1 MRNPEVTKD
10 IILQEA
16 GALFNT
22 HGYKATSISNITDA
36 TGFTKGAIY
45 RHFRSK
51 DELERETLHY
61 LSTVMFQKVGDVIRL
76 QPTAGT
82 KLRAMI
88 GFFESY
94 LNNPPLRGG
103 CPLLNVAIEADD
115 AHPPLREEANKILKM
130 LKDSMMHV
138 LAKGIEYRQI
148 REDIDKEYYATIF
161 IASLEGAI
169 MMSKLR
175 GNNDDMKMVVK
186 HLEQQISAI
195 EL

>member
-1 MRNPEVTKD
+1 MRNPEVTRD
-10 IILQEA
+10 TILQEA

-22 HGYKATSISNITDA
+22 HGYKATSISHITDA

-51 DELERETLHY
+51 EELEKETLHY
-61 LSTVMFQKVGDVIRL
+61 LSSVMFGKVGAVIRA
-76 QPTAGT
+76 QPTAGA
-82 KLRAMI
+82 KLRALI

-94 LNNPPLRGG
+94 VNNPPLKGG

-115 AHPPLREEANKILKM
+115 AHPPLREEANRILST
-130 LKDSMMHV
+130 LKNSLVHI
-138 LAKGIEYRQI
+138 LTRGIEFKQI
-148 REDIDKEYYATIF
+148 REDVDKEFYATIF

-175 GNNDDMKMVVK
+175 GNNEDMKKVIR